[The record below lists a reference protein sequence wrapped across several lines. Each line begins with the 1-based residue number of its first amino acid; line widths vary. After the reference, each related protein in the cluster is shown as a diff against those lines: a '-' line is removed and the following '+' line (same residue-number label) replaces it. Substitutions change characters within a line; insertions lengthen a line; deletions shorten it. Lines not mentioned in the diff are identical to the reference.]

1 MNWKTE
7 VEKMRF
13 TDKKSWREVGEYM
26 LTVFPEL
33 KEQDD
38 PIKKA
43 IDKARTHIRRCDKY
57 QEVKEADFERSSLEY
72 KKDGSIV
79 SEKFIE
85 VRDGEEMTP
94 DFLLEAHGLKPG
106 LWEVTSYKNNMWNAL
121 GKDGKIINYQS
132 KLSAKPVKSGINF
145 EDIEKQ
151 FMTLDR
157 KNYKPVVIKK
167 SAEKVMA
174 EVNICDLHLG
184 KLCWAGETPENFDHK
199 IARDMYYQLI
209 AEIVEEL
216 KPLPI
221 DYITFI
227 WTHDFF
233 NSDNESQATTG
244 GTPQDTDARVK
255 KLFEVG
261 LEMLEVGIETIL
273 KEVKRPVKTFYVRSN
288 HDEMTSFFALQVIKA
303 YFRQEPNVEVSTNAY
318 PRKYQLYGNTLIGYC
333 HGDKEKGN
341 RLASLMPIEAAELW
355 SKSKWREMHTAHLHS
370 EHAIQELNGV
380 IVRRVSSPTATD
392 QWHTDSGYV
401 GSVRKAQTFIY
412 DKEWGLVNTINT
424 PVKAR

>member
-1 MNWKTE
+1 MSNWKTE
-7 VEKMRF
+7 IESMKF
-13 TDKKSWREVGEYM
+13 DKDNPKSWAEITEYM
-26 LTVFPEL
+26 LTVFPEM
-33 KEQDD
+33 EYE
-38 PIKKA
+38 KA
-43 IDKARTHIRRCDKY
+43 KQKARDHIRTTQAYKDRQK
-57 QEVKEADFERSSLEY
+57 QDFMKSSIEY
-72 KKDGSIV
+72 KNDGSII
-79 SEKFIE
+79 SEKFIT
-85 VRDGEEMTP
+85 VRDCDEMTP

-106 LWEVTSYKNNMWNAL
+106 LWEVTSYKNNMWNGL
-121 GKDGKIINYQS
+121 GKDGKTINYQS
-132 KLSAKPVKSGINF
+132 KLSAKPVKSGIDF
-145 EDIEKQ
+145 DEIKKLFGE
-151 FMTLDR
+151 LDR
-157 KNYKPVVIKK
+157 KNYTPVKLKK
-167 SAEKVMA
+167 SEGKVMA

-255 KLFEVG
+255 KLFAVG
-261 LEMLEVGIETIL
+261 LEMLETGIETIL
-273 KEVKRPVKTFYVRSN
+273 NEVKRPIKTFYVRSN
-288 HDEMTSFFALQVIKA
+288 HDEMTSYFAMLTLEA
-303 YFRQEPNVEVSTNAY
+303 YFRQEPNVEILTNAY

-333 HGDKEKGN
+333 HGDKEKGQ

-412 DKEWGLVNTINT
+412 DKEWGLINTINT